1 MARNWEPGQPRHVRN
16 VNPDLPAAG
25 SYKIRQGAGEHGQP
39 GYQSGQLGEI
49 FSTVSMFDHG
59 YLKVRR
65 EEGGYQVHLTWT
77 WTLTAAAGCY
87 VYVRCDGSDL
97 VNGLHTLARKILEVD
112 DGHRNPTPDKRG
124 PLRS

>member
-16 VNPDLPAAG
+16 VNPDLPAAA
-25 SYKIRQGAGEHGQP
+25 SQEVSQGLREYRDPRNDSCNLGQ
-39 GYQSGQLGEI
+39 I
-49 FSTVSMFDHG
+49 FSTISMFDHG

-87 VYVRCDGSDL
+87 VYVRCNGSEL
-97 VNGLHTLARKILEVD
+97 LEGLTTLARKILEVD
-112 DGHRNPTPDKRG
+112 DGQHKPTPDKRG